1 MENQIKKLQTYL
13 KIDRIIFLILI
24 MIIGGQQIYHNQI
37 TQETKEVDK
46 LLEAY
51 NNREQV
57 IIKKENN
64 EIFTILSDEDLDQYC
79 INRLPKINE

>member
-1 MENQIKKLQTYL
+1 MEKQIKKLQTYL

-46 LLEAY
+46 LIEAY

-79 INRLPKINE
+79 INRLPKINK

>member
-1 MENQIKKLQTYL
+1 
-13 KIDRIIFLILI
+13 

-37 TQETKEVDK
+37 TQEMKEVDR

-79 INRLPKINE
+79 ISRLPKINK

>member
-1 MENQIKKLQTYL
+1 MEKQIEKLQTYL

-24 MIIGGQQIYHNQI
+24 MIISGQQIYHNLI
-37 TQETKEVDK
+37 MSETKEVDR

-51 NNREQV
+51 NNQQQV

-64 EIFTILSDEDLDQYC
+64 EVFTILSDEDLDQYC
-79 INRLPKINE
+79 INRLPKINK